1 MADTQRLKVFK
12 NVICPFAKHIR
23 QDRIGGVV
31 NGTCALGYT
40 NTSLVG
46 LGSHRRPQL
55 IGLNF
60 QSNAQFAVAS

>member
-12 NVICPFAKHIR
+12 NVICPFAKHIS

-40 NTSLVG
+40 NTSADWTWLQQRTPLPLMAMSTNCALIPG
-46 LGSHRRPQL
+46 L
-55 IGLNF
+55 
-60 QSNAQFAVAS
+60 